1 MPLRSDRGPPTSHP
15 HSPCCIF
22 CLPPLP
28 IFINPRFV
36 VSYKHSMR
44 TQRGILSVSIKATTL
59 TVAFVTL
66 ECFALHSKALFLHS
80 LTLPVWL
87 CACFNV
93 LSSFALPPSSPP
105 PTGRVS
111 LTRGASL
118 LVEKLTLED
127 EGWFE
132 CRILLLDSEKDDFR
146 NGTWTFLSIT
156 GAALRGFGN
165 SRGASFIAHHW
176 HDPCLEQPQHGAWL
190 RLLANSSVMSV
201 TVSVS
206 GHSV

>member
-1 MPLRSDRGPPTSHP
+1 M
-15 HSPCCIF
+15 
-22 CLPPLP
+22 
-28 IFINPRFV
+28 
-36 VSYKHSMR
+36 
-44 TQRGILSVSIKATTL
+44 TL

-66 ECFALHSKALFLHS
+66 ECFALHSKALFLHL

-87 CACFNV
+87 RACFNV
-93 LSSFALPPSSPP
+93 PSFFLFFFFILPTLSPS

-111 LTRGASL
+111 LTQGASL

-190 RLLANSSVMSV
+190 RL
-201 TVSVS
+201 
-206 GHSV
+206 